1 MGKIIKNIILIL
13 IGFLIVSV
21 VIASFTADKE
31 TKSVPLSEITNLI
44 REDKVEKIEVTSSA
58 LKAKVKD
65 SDTEL
70 ESNLG
75 RNTDIPKYFVDSGV
89 PAEKIAAV
97 NIEFKN
103 PGAASQAAG
112 AILPFLI
119 PFVLIALFIYFLMRQ
134 VQGSNNRALT
144 FGQSSVRLSD
154 EQKNKVR
161 FADVAG
167 AKEAKEELSEI
178 VQFLRFPQKFLALG
192 AKIPKGVL
200 LLGSPG
206 VGKTMLARAV
216 AGEANV
222 PFFHISGSEF
232 VEMFVGVGASRV
244 RDLFKKAKRN
254 APCIVFIDE
263 IDAVGRQRGAG
274 LGGGHDE
281 REQTLNQILVEMD
294 GFETDTNVIV
304 VAATNR
310 PDVLDPALLR
320 PGRFDRQVVLDLP
333 DINDREAILK
343 VHAKGKPFAPDVN
356 LRKIAER
363 TPGFSGAD
371 LANLINEGAILAAR
385 TDKKQ
390 IDTDDLKEAIEKVLI
405 GPARKSHILSDKEKK
420 VTAYHEGGHAL
431 VGAVLPQAD
440 PVHKVTILSR
450 GRAAG
455 YTMKLPVE
463 DKHLHTKQS
472 FLDEIA
478 ALLGGYAAEK
488 LIFGEL
494 TTGASNDLKVATN
507 MARKLVTQYG
517 MSDLVGPVVLGGGH
531 ENVFLGR
538 DIGEQKNYSEAIAQQ
553 IDAEVRRIMVEAEA
567 RATEVMTKYR
577 SYLDTI
583 ADRLVK
589 EETLEQDAFT
599 AIVEEIIPAEKKK
612 IPEFAQVAPDNSA
625 DGLTPDQPENPST
638 PQGPDAGNS
647 QTA

>member
-21 VIASFTADKE
+21 IVAAFTTGKE
-31 TKSVPLSEITNLI
+31 TKSVPLSEVTNLI
-44 REDKVEKIEVTSSA
+44 KDSKVESLEVNSRTMEVK
-58 LKAKVKD
+58 LKD
-65 SDTEL
+65 SDTKL
-70 ESNLG
+70 KTNLG
-75 RNTDIPKYFVDSGV
+75 DNTDIPKYFVDSGV
-89 PAEKIAAV
+89 PADKLGAV
-97 NIEFKN
+97 KVEFKT
-103 PGAASQAAG
+103 PSTTSQVAG

-144 FGQSSVRLSD
+144 FGQSSVKLSD
-154 EQKNKVR
+154 ENKNKVR

-178 VQFLRFPQKFLALG
+178 VQFLKFPQKFLALG

-320 PGRFDRQVVLDLP
+320 PGRFDRQVILDLP
-333 DINDREAILK
+333 DIHDREAILK
-343 VHAKGKPFAPDVN
+343 VHSKGKPFTPDVN

-385 TDKKQ
+385 TDKKA
-390 IDTDDLKEAIEKVLI
+390 INTDDLKEAIEKVLL
-405 GPARKSHILSDKEKK
+405 GPARKSHIFSEKEKE

-431 VGAVLPQAD
+431 VGAVLPEAD

-450 GRAAG
+450 GQAGG
-455 YTMKLPVE
+455 YTLKLPVE
-463 DKHLHTKQS
+463 DKHLHTKAS

-478 ALLGGYAAEK
+478 SAMGGYAAEK
-488 LIFGEL
+488 LVFGEL
-494 TTGASNDLKVATN
+494 TTGAASDLEKATK
-507 MARKLVTQYG
+507 MARRLVTQYG
-517 MSDLVGPVVLGGGH
+517 MSDVMGPVVLGDRH

-538 DIGEQKNYSEAIAQQ
+538 DLGEQRNYSEHTAQQ
-553 IDAEVRRIMVEAEA
+553 IDAEVRRILVDAEV
-567 RATEVMTKYR
+567 RATQVMTEHR
-577 SYLDTI
+577 TYLNTI
-583 ADRLVK
+583 AERLIK

-599 AIVEEIIPAEKKK
+599 DIVRDIIPAGKKM
-612 IPEFAQVAPDNSA
+612 IPEFTDTELDNTKLDTPAAPSEPA
-625 DGLTPDQPENPST
+625 
-638 PQGPDAGNS
+638 A
-647 QTA
+647 

>member
-1 MGKIIKNIILIL
+1 MGKIIKNIILVL
-13 IGFLIVSV
+13 IGFLIISV
-21 VIASFTADKE
+21 VVAAFTTSKE
-31 TKSVPLSEITNLI
+31 VKSVPLSEVSSLI
-44 REDKVEKIEVTSSA
+44 KDDKVESIEVNSDSIQTK
-58 LKAKVKD
+58 LKD
-65 SDTEL
+65 SDDKLKSTI
-70 ESNLG
+70 G
-75 RNTDIPKYFVDSGV
+75 ARTDIPKYFVDSGV
-89 PAEKIAAV
+89 PEEKISAIK
-97 NIEFKN
+97 IEFST
-103 PGAASQAAG
+103 PSAASNIAS

-119 PFVLIALFIYFLMRQ
+119 PFILIALFIYFLMRQ

-144 FGQSSVRLSD
+144 FGQSSVKLND
-154 EQKNKVR
+154 DQKNKVR

-320 PGRFDRQVVLDLP
+320 PGRFDRQVILDLP

-343 VHAKGKPFAPDVN
+343 IHSKNKPFAADVN

-371 LANLINEGAILAAR
+371 LANLVNEGAILAAR
-385 TDKKQ
+385 TDKKV
-390 IDTDDLKEAIEKVLI
+390 IDGDDLKEAIEKIVV
-405 GPARKSHILSDKEKK
+405 GPSRKSHLMSDSEKK
-420 VTAYHEGGHAL
+420 ITAYHEGGHAL
-431 VGAVLPQAD
+431 VGAVLPESD

-450 GRAAG
+450 GRALG
-455 YTMKLPVE
+455 YTMKLPLE
-463 DKHLHTKQS
+463 DKNMKTKKA

-478 ALLGGYAAEK
+478 ALIGGYAAEK

-494 TTGASNDLKVATN
+494 TTGASNDLKVASSL
-507 MARKLVTQYG
+507 ARKMVTQYG
-517 MSDLVGPVVLGGGH
+517 MSDAFGPIVLGEGH

-538 DIGEQKNYSEAIAQQ
+538 DIGEQKNYSEDTAQK
-553 IDAEVRRIMVEAEA
+553 IDAEVRRIMAEGEA
-567 RATEVMTKYR
+567 RATQVMTQYR
-577 SYLDTI
+577 TYLDTI
-583 ADRLVK
+583 ADRLLK
-589 EETLEQDAFT
+589 EETLEQEAFT
-599 AIVEEIIPAEKKK
+599 EIVKDIIPPNKKK
-612 IPEFAQVAPDNSA
+612 IPDFQNVAPDNSA
-625 DGLTPDQPENPST
+625 DGMELPTD
-638 PQGPDAGNS
+638 GAVV
-647 QTA
+647 

>member
-1 MGKIIKNIILIL
+1 MGRIIKNIILIL
-13 IGFLIVSV
+13 IGFLIISGIFAAVTGKNDV
-21 VIASFTADKE
+21 RT
-31 TKSVPLSEITNLI
+31 VPLSEVATMVN
-44 REDKVEKIEVTSSA
+44 ENKIESLEVDANTVT
-58 LKAKVKD
+58 AKVKEN
-65 SDTEL
+65 DTRL
-70 ESNLG
+70 QAALG
-75 RNTDIPKYFVDSGV
+75 RNTEILEYLRNSGV
-89 PAEKIAAV
+89 DQARINELKV
-97 NIEFKN
+97 SFKN
-103 PGAASQAAG
+103 SSAAANIAG
-112 AILPFLI
+112 AILPFLV

-134 VQGSNNRALT
+134 VQGTNNRALS

-154 EQKNKVR
+154 ERKNRVR
-161 FADVAG
+161 FSDVAG
-167 AKEAKEELSEI
+167 AKEAKEELKE
-178 VQFLRFPQKFLALG
+178 VVEFLRYPQKFLSLG

-206 VGKTMLARAV
+206 VGKTLLARAV

-244 RDLFKKAKRN
+244 RDLFKKAKKN

-304 VAATNR
+304 IAATNR

-333 DINDREAILK
+333 DIKDREEILK
-343 VHAKGKPFAPDVN
+343 VHAKNKPLAKEID

-385 TDKKQ
+385 LDKKE
-390 IDTDDLKEAIEKVLI
+390 IGNEELREAIEKVML
-405 GPARKSHILSDKEKK
+405 GPQRKSHILSAKEKE

-431 VGAVLPQAD
+431 VGSVLPYSD
-440 PVHKVTILSR
+440 PVHKVTVLSR

-455 YTMKLPVE
+455 YTMKLPIE
-463 DKHLHTKQS
+463 DKHLHTKSS

-488 LIFGEL
+488 LVFNEL

-507 MARKLVTQYG
+507 MARKLVTSYG
-517 MSDLVGPVVLGGGH
+517 MSDTLGPVTLGEPH

-538 DIGEQKNYSEAIAQQ
+538 DIGEQRNYSEDIARQ
-553 IDAEVRRIMVEAEA
+553 IDQEVRKIMTEAET
-567 RATEVMTKYR
+567 RATETLTRYR
-577 SYLDTI
+577 NYLDTI
-583 ADRLVK
+583 AQRLVK
-589 EETLEQDAFT
+589 EETLEQEQF
-599 AIVEEIIPAEKKK
+599 EEIVKDIIPPEKKK
-612 IPEFAQVAPDNSA
+612 VPEF
-625 DGLTPDQPENPST
+625 TPSPSEVPPT
-638 PQGPDAGNS
+638 DVPV
-647 QTA
+647 TA

>member
-1 MGKIIKNIILIL
+1 MGKIIKNIILVL
-13 IGFLIVSV
+13 IGFLIISV
-21 VIASFTADKE
+21 VIAAFTTNKE
-31 TKSVPLSEITNLI
+31 VKTVPLSEVNSLI
-44 REDKVEKIEVTSSA
+44 KDDKVESLEVADDSV
-58 LKAKVKD
+58 LVKVKD
-65 SDTEL
+65 SDNKL
-70 ESNLG
+70 KSNLG
-75 RNTDIPKYFVDSGV
+75 PNTDIPKYFTDSGV
-89 PAEKIAAV
+89 PADKIAV
-97 NIEFKN
+97 VKIEFKT
-103 PGAASQAAG
+103 PSTASEVAG

-178 VQFLRFPQKFLALG
+178 VQFLKFPQKFLALG

-320 PGRFDRQVVLDLP
+320 PGRFDRQVILDLP

-343 VHAKGKPFAPDVN
+343 VHSKGKPFSGDVN
-356 LRKIAER
+356 MRKIAER

-385 TDKKQ
+385 TDKKV
-390 IDTDDLKEAIEKVLI
+390 IDLDDLKEAIEKVLL
-405 GPARKSHILSDKEKK
+405 GPARKSHIFSDKEKK
-420 VTAYHEGGHAL
+420 ITAYHEGGHAL
-431 VGAVLPQAD
+431 VGAVLPEAD

-450 GRAAG
+450 GQAGG
-455 YTMKLPVE
+455 YTLKLPVE
-463 DKHLHTKQS
+463 DKHLHSKGS

-478 ALLGGYAAEK
+478 SAMGGYAAEK
-488 LIFGEL
+488 LVFGEL
-494 TTGASNDLKVATN
+494 TTGASNDLEKATK
-507 MARKLVTQYG
+507 MARRLVTRYG
-517 MSDLVGPVVLGGGH
+517 MSEVMGPVVLGDQH

-538 DIGEQKNYSEAIAQQ
+538 DIGEQKNYSEATAQQ
-553 IDAEVRRIMVEAEA
+553 IDAEVRRILVDAEA
-567 RATEVMTKYR
+567 RATQVMTQYR
-577 SYLDTI
+577 TYLDTI

-599 AIVEEIIPAEKKK
+599 EIVKDIIPPDKKMA
-612 IPEFAQVAPDNSA
+612 PEFTNTELDNQV
-625 DGLTPDQPENPST
+625 E
-638 PQGPDAGNS
+638 
-647 QTA
+647 

>member
-1 MGKIIKNIILIL
+1 MGKIIKNIILVL
-13 IGFLIVSV
+13 IGFLIISV
-21 VIASFTADKE
+21 VVASFTTSKE
-31 TKSVPLSEITNLI
+31 TKSVPLSEISSLI
-44 REDKVEKIEVTSSA
+44 KDDKVESIEVTSDSIQTK
-58 LKAKVKD
+58 LKD
-65 SDTEL
+65 SDSKL
-70 ESNLG
+70 KSSIG
-75 RNTDIPKYFVDSGV
+75 ARTDIPKYFVDSGV
-89 PAEKIAAV
+89 PADKIS
-97 NIEFKN
+97 NIKIEFN
-103 PGAASQAAG
+103 SPSTISNVAG

-144 FGQSSVRLSD
+144 FGQSSVKLND

-161 FADVAG
+161 FDDVAG

-178 VQFLRFPQKFLALG
+178 VQFLKFPQKFLALG

-320 PGRFDRQVVLDLP
+320 PGRFDRQVILDLP

-343 VHAKGKPFAPDVN
+343 IHSKNKPFAPDVN

-371 LANLINEGAILAAR
+371 LANLVNEGAILAAR
-385 TDKKQ
+385 TDKKV
-390 IDTDDLKEAIEKVLI
+390 IDGDDLKEAIEKIVV
-405 GPARKSHILSDKEKK
+405 GPSRKSHLMSDSEKK

-431 VGAVLPQAD
+431 VGAVLPESD

-450 GRAAG
+450 GRALG
-455 YTMKLPVE
+455 YTMKLPLE
-463 DKHLHTKQS
+463 DKNMKTKRA

-478 ALLGGYAAEK
+478 ALIGGYAAEK

-494 TTGASNDLKVATN
+494 TTGASNDLKVASGL
-507 MARKLVTQYG
+507 ARKMVTQYG
-517 MSDLVGPVVLGGGH
+517 MSDAFGPIVLGEGH

-538 DIGEQKNYSEAIAQQ
+538 DIGEQKNYSEDTAQK
-553 IDAEVRRIMVEAEA
+553 IDAEVRRIMAEGEA
-567 RATEVMTKYR
+567 RATQVMTQYR
-577 SYLDTI
+577 TYLDTI
-583 ADRLVK
+583 ADRLLK
-589 EETLEQDAFT
+589 EETLEQEAFNE
-599 AIVEEIIPAEKKK
+599 IVKDIVPANKKK
-612 IPEFAQVAPDNSA
+612 LPDFQNVAPDNSA
-625 DGLTPDQPENPST
+625 DGMELPAD
-638 PQGPDAGNS
+638 GA
-647 QTA
+647 AVA

>member
-1 MGKIIKNIILIL
+1 MGKIIKNIILAL
-13 IGFLIVSV
+13 IGLLILSV
-21 VIASFTADKE
+21 IIASFTS
-31 TKSVPLSEITNLI
+31 KSDVKTVPLSEVTNLI
-44 REDKVEKIEVTSSA
+44 KDDKIESLEVSSGE
-58 LKAKVKD
+58 LQAKLKD
-65 SDTEL
+65 SDSKL
-70 ESNLG
+70 KSNLG
-75 RNTDIPKYFVDSGV
+75 DRTEIPQFFIDSGV
-89 PAEKIAAV
+89 PAEKITQLK
-97 NIEFKN
+97 IDFKT
-103 PGAASQAAG
+103 PGTASQVAS

-119 PFVLIALFIYFLMRQ
+119 PFILIALFIFFLMRQ

-144 FGQSSVRLSD
+144 FGQSSVKLSD
-154 EQKNKVR
+154 ENKNKVR

-320 PGRFDRQVVLDLP
+320 PGRFDRQVILDLP

-343 VHAKGKPFAPDVN
+343 VHSKNKPFSAEVN

-371 LANLINEGAILAAR
+371 LANLVNEGAILAAR

-390 IDTDDLKEAIEKVLI
+390 IDTDDLKEAIEKVI
-405 GPARKSHILSDKEKK
+405 MGPSRKSHLMTDAEKK

-431 VGAVLPQAD
+431 VGSVLPQSD

-450 GRAAG
+450 GRALG
-455 YTMKLPVE
+455 YTMKLPTE
-463 DKHLHTKQS
+463 DKLMHTKNG

-494 TTGASNDLKVATN
+494 TTGASNDLKVATG

-517 MSDLVGPVVLGGGH
+517 MSDAVGPVVLGAGH

-538 DIGEQKNYSEAIAQQ
+538 DIGEQKNYSEDTAQK
-553 IDAEVRRIMVEAEA
+553 IDAEVRRIMSEAEV
-567 RATEVMTKYR
+567 RATAVMTEHR

-583 ADRLVK
+583 AERLIK
-589 EETLEQDAFT
+589 EETLEQEAFT
-599 AIVEEIIPAEKKK
+599 TIVKDIIPATKKL
-612 IPEFAQVAPDNSA
+612 IPEFDSVAPDNTA
-625 DGLTPDQPENPST
+625 DDTLPSEEE
-638 PQGPDAGNS
+638 PINS
-647 QTA
+647 NN

>member
-1 MGKIIKNIILIL
+1 MSKIIKNILLVLIGLLIL
-13 IGFLIVSV
+13 SLV
-21 VIASFTADKE
+21 VATFTSNSEVK
-31 TKSVPLSEITNLI
+31 TVPLSDITTLLK
-44 REDKVEKIEVTSSA
+44 EDKVETIEVNAST
-58 LKAKVKD
+58 LETKVKD
-65 SDTEL
+65 SDTKL
-70 ESNLG
+70 KSNIG
-75 RNTDIPKYFVDSGV
+75 ARTEIPQYFIDSGV
-89 PAEKIAAV
+89 STDQVSKIK
-97 NIEFKN
+97 IEFKT
-103 PGAASQAAG
+103 PGTASQVAG

-134 VQGSNNRALT
+134 VQGSNNRAMT
-144 FGQSSVRLSD
+144 FGQSSVKLND

-167 AKEAKEELSEI
+167 AKEAKEELSEV
-178 VQFLRFPQKFLALG
+178 VQFLKFPQKFLALG

-274 LGGGHDE
+274 LGGGNDE

-304 VAATNR
+304 IAATNR

-343 VHAKGKPFAPDVN
+343 VHSKNKPFAADVN
-356 LRKIAER
+356 MRKIAER

-371 LANLINEGAILAAR
+371 LANLVNESAILAAR
-385 TDKKQ
+385 TDKKE
-390 IDTDDLKEAIEKVLI
+390 INTEDLKEAIEKIVV
-405 GPARKSHILSDKEKK
+405 GPSRKSHLMTDAEKK

-431 VGAVLPQAD
+431 VGAVLPQSD

-450 GRAAG
+450 GRALG
-455 YTMKLPVE
+455 YTMKLPTE
-463 DKHLHTKQS
+463 DKHLHTKSS

-507 MARKLVTQYG
+507 MARKLITNYG
-517 MSDLVGPVVLGGGH
+517 MSDAVGPVVLGGAH

-538 DIGEQKNYSEAIAQQ
+538 DIGEQKNYSEAVAQQ
-553 IDAEVRRIMVEAEA
+553 IDAEVRRIMVDAEA
-567 RATEVMTKYR
+567 RATEVMTTHR
-577 SYLDTI
+577 TYLDTI

-589 EETLEQDAFT
+589 EETLEQEAFT
-599 AIVEEIIPAEKKK
+599 DIVKDIIPASKKK
-612 IPEFAQVAPDNSA
+612 LPEFDKIAPDNSV
-625 DGLTPDQPENPST
+625 DGLVMPPSDDVQTP
-638 PQGPDAGNS
+638 
-647 QTA
+647 TA